1 MGITHKK
8 HSFSSVIVIVLSLCS
23 VLFFAACGNTE
34 PAKALDLQAL
44 YDQLQQE
51 TDTPEMFLL
60 SPERVNK
67 LYGIEA
73 STCPQAF
80 FATCSEGLRIDEIWL
95 VEAGTE
101 DAAKEIETL
110 AQGRVDQLMRETENY
125 LPDQFVIAKQAKI
138 LRNGKTVAL
147 FISPDAEKMAALF
160 KAA

>member
-44 YDQLQQE
+44 FDQLLQE
-51 TDTPEMFLL
+51 T
-60 SPERVNK
+60 
-67 LYGIEA
+67 
-73 STCPQAF
+73 
-80 FATCSEGLRIDEIWL
+80 ATCSEGLRIDEIWL

-147 FISPDAEKMAALF
+147 FISPDADKMAALF